1 VLTSGDQV
9 RAVVLIE
16 RRADALGLPGD
27 SANMIPARSA
37 LGQPASGVLLGPGGQ
52 HVGFHIGTLS
62 AGAGLGKSDQALHQ
76 LGGLAV
82 LGLLEVRVGGQGHV
96 AIGVSGP
103 ARHGPPVHTAGHEL
117 GDHEVAQVM
126 QSAVQPEPAGQ
137 PKEPVR
143 DAVGVDWR

>member
-1 VLTSGDQV
+1 MLTSGDQV
-9 RAVVLIE
+9 KAVVLIE

-62 AGAGLGKSDQALHQ
+62 AGAGLGKSDQALLQ

-82 LGLLEVRVGGQGHV
+82 LGLLEVRVAGQGHV
-96 AIGVSGP
+96 
-103 ARHGPPVHTAGHEL
+103 

-126 QSAVQPEPAGQ
+126 QSAVHPEPAGQ